1 MTKLINDIMLVLH
14 LIGVG
19 ALLSGFFYQLKDM
32 KTGMKVNSGILHGAW
47 LMLVTGFAMLGLI
60 YSDSARTEEPNGWVL
75 SAKSIVIT
83 VIFFLAYGNNKKGEA
98 TNKWVVPLIAL
109 LTITN
114 ISLAVLGPIMVD
126 KG

>member
-1 MTKLINDIMLVLH
+1 MTHLINDIMLVLH

-32 KTGMKVNSGILHGAW
+32 KTGMKVNAGILHGAW

-60 YSDSARTEEPNGWVL
+60 YSDSTRDEDPNGWVL

-83 VIFFLAYGNNKKGEA
+83 IIFFLAYGNNKKETA
-98 TNKWVVPLIAL
+98 PKWVVPVIAL

-114 ISLAVLGPIMVD
+114 ISLAVLGPIMIA
-126 KG
+126 KA